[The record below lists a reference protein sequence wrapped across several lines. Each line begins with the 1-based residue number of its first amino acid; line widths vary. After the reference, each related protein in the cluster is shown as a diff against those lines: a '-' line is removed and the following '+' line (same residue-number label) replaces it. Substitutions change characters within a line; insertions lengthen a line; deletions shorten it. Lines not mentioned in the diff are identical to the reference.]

1 MSEVSC
7 KDLCIK
13 ATGMA
18 VEKDVETGRLHIT
31 FDGEEG
37 GVTLVVPAYR
47 ALGVGVEILAK
58 AKEVIDEFY
67 DRVAEGKGAKA

>member
-37 GVTLVVPAYR
+37 CVTLVVPAYH
-47 ALGVGVEILAK
+47 ALWVG
-58 AKEVIDEFY
+58 
-67 DRVAEGKGAKA
+67 G